1 MIIRCQL
8 SAAYLFGLSL
18 HSIHAEL
25 WGYNSAL
32 TYQALGGMF
41 FVLHGYKIWMLTLYG
56 SLMTLIVQTCISSFL
71 NPVGMPTL
79 TFLSPLRCCKFWLLN
94 CSKKKIIS
102 VKIVSN
108 FNGFIYEGNL
118 DAIRCLI
125 SCGLNPNNDDYDGKN
140 ALHLAIV
147 TNHYDIVRFLIEN
160 NQVYCVGYDYRSIL
174 HVAATNENLE
184 KISSKNHFQQILL
197 RQDRWGFCPI
207 DEARESHFY
216 HTGNELQQIS
226 FKENDFYL
234 NFESI

>member
-1 MIIRCQL
+1 MW
-8 SAAYLFGLSL
+8 SSMNSNENYLT
-18 HSIHAEL
+18 
-25 WGYNSAL
+25 L

-41 FVLHGYKIWMLTLYG
+41 FVLHGYKIWILMLYG
-56 SLMTLIVQTCISSFL
+56 SLMTLVVQTCIPSFL
-71 NPVGMPTL
+71 NPVGMPAL
-79 TFLSPLRCCKFWLLN
+79 ICWIFCLLN
-94 CSKKKIIS
+94 GSKKIIP

-118 DAIRCLI
+118 DAIRRLI
-125 SCGLNPNNDDYDGKN
+125 SCGLNPNNGDYDGKN